1 MVILSSSAIPGNEG
15 SVSTVLNY
23 ILKAGANVAYKDF
36 SDIHV
41 SGHGAQEEQKLMLR
55 LVKPKYFLPIHGE
68 YQHVAKHKETAI
80 ACGVDERN
88 IILMED
94 GDQIELNARGMRKVK
109 TVKSGKVYIDNQ
121 RNNQIEE
128 DVVMDRQELAENG
141 IVIIVAFVDKQN
153 KALIEKPKISSFGLV
168 SDRDD
173 RHFSE
178 EMENVLNSFLQNAN
192 KDLIDNKRALE
203 HEIRQVLKKHIFRA
217 LKKYPV
223 IVPTIF
229 VQ

>member
-1 MVILSSSAIPGNEG
+1 
-15 SVSTVLNY
+15 
-23 ILKAGANVAYKDF
+23 
-36 SDIHV
+36 
-41 SGHGAQEEQKLMLR
+41 
-55 LVKPKYFLPIHGE
+55 
-68 YQHVAKHKETAI
+68 
-80 ACGVDERN
+80 
-88 IILMED
+88 
-94 GDQIELNARGMRKVK
+94 
-109 TVKSGKVYIDNQ
+109 
-121 RNNQIEE
+121 
-128 DVVMDRQELAENG
+128 MDRQELAENG

>member
-1 MVILSSSAIPGNEG
+1 
-15 SVSTVLNY
+15 
-23 ILKAGANVAYKDF
+23 
-36 SDIHV
+36 
-41 SGHGAQEEQKLMLR
+41 MLR